1 MSNPNFL
8 ADFWPVLAL
17 CVTVLIAVFGAIA
30 GGSRYML
37 GQFQKQIDIRFDMA
51 EESRKTATHQW
62 DSKFLTIT
70 EAATQWH
77 AVELEIAKLRAEL
90 PERYLRREDFILHQ
104 SRIEAKLDGLAWK
117 IENHQLRGDRIN
129 A

>member
-8 ADFWPVLAL
+8 ADFWPVLAIM
-17 CVTVLIAVFGAIA
+17 VTVLISVFGAVL
-30 GGSRYML
+30 GGNKYIL
-37 GQFQKQIDIRFDMA
+37 GQMQKQMDLRFDLA

-62 DSKFLTIT
+62 DSKFQTIT

-117 IENHQLRGDRIN
+117 IENHQLRGDRNN